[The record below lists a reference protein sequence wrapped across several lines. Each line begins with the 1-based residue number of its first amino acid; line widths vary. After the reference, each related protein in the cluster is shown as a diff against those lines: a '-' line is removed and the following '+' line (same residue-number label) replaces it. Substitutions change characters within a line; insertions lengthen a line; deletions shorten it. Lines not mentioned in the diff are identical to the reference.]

1 MIIKLRS
8 INPLPLLFGI
18 IIFFLITTRFI
29 FLDILPPGMSN
40 DEVEYTLSSKTYAL
54 NGTDL
59 SGVSFPESLF
69 VTKTLGLI
77 SPVVPLILSPMHMVI
92 SLTQHT
98 ARLPYV
104 ILSVFTAAI
113 LGYLSYLL
121 FKNKAVAY
129 ISVILFL
136 LNPWSIFFSR
146 FAVEGAFTLFFFLI
160 GITLFIRLN
169 GWKLIFP
176 FLFFI
181 LGFFSY
187 HGAKFTL
194 VPVVLILTAYKIIR
208 KQDFTLKKLLPNSYF
223 LLAIA
228 ASLILFTV
236 VNSLFSGSNTA
247 DRTKEII
254 FLNNDLLTGNV
265 NEFRNK
271 SIDSPLNGFFINKV
285 TESIRLFTQN
295 YLSAFSPNTLFLNG
309 DPRIIYAFYY
319 HGLFYLLDILFLIAG
334 FLVLWSRKRP
344 LLLTFFGPLILIA
357 PITTGVSIVGQ
368 SVANRSFL
376 LLPLLIMVSSYGI
389 YSIYTYLP
397 KKSYKNIFIILI
409 SVGLIISYANFMFL
423 YLVRLPVLA
432 QENYFTSQR
441 VLAKF
446 LNTQD
451 FVKSQKVIVIS
462 SEPRQNYVQTIF
474 YSTPD
479 KQNRL
484 LKNTAVEIWAANYQI
499 DNIVFTRNCPTTL
512 SKNIM
517 YILKSEYKCDAFIR
531 EKVQYSIV
539 DQKDAGPIYNIYNSS
554 ACTGVELTG
563 WNNYHNFSDYA
574 IEAMDKKTFC
584 QRWIAE
590 R

>member
-146 FAVEGAFTLFFFLI
+146 FAVEGAFTLFFFLL
-160 GITLFIRLN
+160 GITLFIRLD
-169 GWKLIFP
+169 GWKLAFP
-176 FLFFI
+176 LAFLI
-181 LGFFSY
+181 LGFFTY
-187 HGAKFTL
+187 HGAKFIL
-194 VPVVLILTAYKIIR
+194 LPVALILVAYKMI
-208 KQDFTLKKLLPNSYF
+208 KTHDFTLKKAVPYISF
-223 LLAIA
+223 LLITTLAI
-228 ASLILFTV
+228 ILFAV
-236 VNSLFSGSNTA
+236 INSLFSTSIVA
-247 DRTKEII
+247 DRTKDIV
-254 FLNNDLLTGNV
+254 FLNNDLLSENV
-265 NEFRNK
+265 NSFRK
-271 SIDSPLNGFFINKV
+271 QSINTPINGLFINKA
-285 TESIRLFTQN
+285 TESIRIFADN
-295 YLSAFSPNTLFLNG
+295 YLSAFAPQTLFLNG

-319 HGLFYLLDILFLIAG
+319 HGLFYLLDLPLIIVGFVALWSKKRSLFLTLIA
-334 FLVLWSRKRP
+334 
-344 LLLTFFGPLILIA
+344 PLILIA
-357 PITTGVSIVGQ
+357 PIATAVSTVGK

-376 LLPLLIMVSSYGI
+376 LLPLLIMVSSYGL
-389 YSIYTYLP
+389 YSVYTYLP

-423 YLVRLPVLA
+423 YLARLPVLA
-432 QENYFTSQR
+432 QENYSTSQR

-451 FVKSQKVIVIS
+451 FVKNQKVIVIS
-462 SEPRQNYVQTIF
+462 SEPRQNYTQTIF
-474 YSTPD
+474 YSAPD

-484 LKNTAVEIWAANYQI
+484 LKNTAIEISAANYQI

-512 SKNIM
+512 SKNII
-517 YILKSEYKCDAFIR
+517 YILKNEYKCDAFIG
-531 EKVQYSIV
+531 EKAQYSIV

-584 QRWIAE
+584 QRWITE